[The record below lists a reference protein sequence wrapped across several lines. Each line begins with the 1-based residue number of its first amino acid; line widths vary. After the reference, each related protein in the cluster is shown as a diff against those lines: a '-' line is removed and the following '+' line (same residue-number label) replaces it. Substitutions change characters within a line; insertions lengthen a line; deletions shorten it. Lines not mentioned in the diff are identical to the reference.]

1 MQRAMSRTAYLCADY
16 QINNNLITKT
26 TMKENHTA
34 VLATSSRASRRYERL
49 IGMLLQYDLLD
60 LSRLEKR
67 VMHRRVDRLAR
78 RYRGRC
84 VAMSMVAHEF
94 LCSYQKVRR
103 AVYEIDRQKSNFG
116 EMESVIK
123 IKNDAEVA
131 VIDIEG
137 TIGLSE
143 SWQFDNPESRV
154 ATYERFKECVARI
167 ADVRNTHIR
176 VNIRSTGGDVNDA
189 MLIYEA
195 LRATGAEV
203 TTCCYGYTASAATI
217 VAQAASEGRRLISPT
232 SLYLIHNSLCSVEG
246 NAQEIEAEVEM
257 LRQTDERI
265 AEVYARHSGRD
276 KEEIVALMSENG
288 GRGRW
293 LSPAEVVMA
302 GLADA
307 VEGTDANELAEA
319 KRERPINSAVKSLL
333 EMLGIRRDKDAA
345 PSVED
350 DINYIPRERAEVVNA
365 ADAQTS
371 TIAFEEQ
378 QRGIRPTVVKAVE
391 DPSLKEMPYDERKR
405 AYDSD
410 ARAMRVR

>member
-1 MQRAMSRTAYLCADY
+1 MQRVMLHTVYLCADY
-16 QINNNLITKT
+16 QINNQLICKT
-26 TMKENHTA
+26 TMKEKHAT
-34 VLATSSRASRRYERL
+34 VLSAPSRTSRRYERL

-60 LSRLEKR
+60 WSRLEKR
-67 VMHRRVDRLAR
+67 AMHRRVDRLAR

-84 VAMSMVAHEF
+84 VAMAKVANEF
-94 LCSYQKVRR
+94 RCSYQKVRR
-103 AVYEIDRQKSNFG
+103 AVYEMDRKKSNFG

-123 IKNDAEVA
+123 IKNDAEVT

-167 ADVRNTHIR
+167 ADVRNSHIR

-217 VAQAASEGRRLISPT
+217 VAQAASEGCRLIAPT
-232 SLYLIHNSLCSVEG
+232 SLYLVHNSLCSVEG
-246 NAQEIEAEVEM
+246 NAEEIEAEVEL

-265 AEVYARHSGRD
+265 AEIYARHSGRD
-276 KEEIVALMSENG
+276 KQEMVALMAENG

-307 VEGTDANELAEA
+307 VEGADAREAAESR
-319 KRERPINSAVKSLL
+319 RERPVNSAVTSLL
-333 EMLGIRRDKDAA
+333 ELLGIKYNEDAA
-345 PSVED
+345 PNVED
-350 DINYIPRERAEVVNA
+350 DINYIPREGVEVVNA
-365 ADAQTS
+365 ADLQTS

-378 QRGIRPTVVKAVE
+378 QRGVKPTAVKAVE
-391 DPSLKEMPYDERKR
+391 DPDLRDMPYDERKR
-405 AYDSD
+405 AYDND

>member
-1 MQRAMSRTAYLCADY
+1 MQRVMLHTVYLCADY
-16 QINNNLITKT
+16 QINNQLICKT
-26 TMKENHTA
+26 TMKEKHAT
-34 VLATSSRASRRYERL
+34 VLSAPSRTSRRYERL

-60 LSRLEKR
+60 WSRLEKR
-67 VMHRRVDRLAR
+67 AMHRRVDRLAR

-84 VAMSMVAHEF
+84 VAMAKVASEF
-94 LCSYQKVRR
+94 RCSYQKVRR
-103 AVYEIDRQKSNFG
+103 AVYEMDRKKSNFG

-123 IKNDAEVA
+123 IKNDAEVT

-167 ADVRNTHIR
+167 ADVRNSHIR

-217 VAQAASEGRRLISPT
+217 VAQAASEGCRLIAPT
-232 SLYLIHNSLCSVEG
+232 SLYLVHNSLCSVEG
-246 NAQEIEAEVEM
+246 NAEEIEAEVEL

-265 AEVYARHSGRD
+265 AEIYARHSGRD
-276 KEEIVALMSENG
+276 KQEMVALMAENG

-307 VEGTDANELAEA
+307 VEGADAREAAESR
-319 KRERPINSAVKSLL
+319 RERPVNSAVTSLL
-333 EMLGIRRDKDAA
+333 ELLGIKHNEDAA
-345 PSVED
+345 PNVED
-350 DINYIPRERAEVVNA
+350 DINYIPREGVEVVNA
-365 ADAQTS
+365 ADSQTS

-378 QRGIRPTVVKAVE
+378 QRGVKPTAVKAVE
-391 DPSLKEMPYDERKR
+391 DPDLRDMPYDERKR
-405 AYDSD
+405 AYDND

>member
-1 MQRAMSRTAYLCADY
+1 MQRVMLHTVYLCADY
-16 QINNNLITKT
+16 QINNQLICKT
-26 TMKENHTA
+26 TMKEKHAT
-34 VLATSSRASRRYERL
+34 VLSAPSRTSRRYERL

-60 LSRLEKR
+60 WSRLEKR
-67 VMHRRVDRLAR
+67 AMHRRVDRLAR

-84 VAMSMVAHEF
+84 VAMAKVANEF
-94 LCSYQKVRR
+94 RCSYQKVRR
-103 AVYEIDRQKSNFG
+103 AVYEMDRKKSNFG

-123 IKNDAEVA
+123 IKNDAEVT

-167 ADVRNTHIR
+167 ADVRNSHIR

-217 VAQAASEGRRLISPT
+217 VAQAASEGCRLIAPT
-232 SLYLIHNSLCSVEG
+232 SLYLVHNSLCSVEG
-246 NAQEIEAEVEM
+246 NAEEIEAEVEL

-265 AEVYARHSGRD
+265 AEIYARHSGRD
-276 KEEIVALMSENG
+276 KQEMVALMAENG

-307 VEGTDANELAEA
+307 VEGADAREAAESR
-319 KRERPINSAVKSLL
+319 RERPVNSAVTSLL
-333 EMLGIRRDKDAA
+333 ELLGIKHNEDAA
-345 PSVED
+345 PNVED
-350 DINYIPRERAEVVNA
+350 DINYIPREGVEVVNA
-365 ADAQTS
+365 ADLQTS

-378 QRGIRPTVVKAVE
+378 QRGVKPTAVKAVE
-391 DPSLKEMPYDERKR
+391 DPDLRDMPYDERKR
-405 AYDSD
+405 AYNND